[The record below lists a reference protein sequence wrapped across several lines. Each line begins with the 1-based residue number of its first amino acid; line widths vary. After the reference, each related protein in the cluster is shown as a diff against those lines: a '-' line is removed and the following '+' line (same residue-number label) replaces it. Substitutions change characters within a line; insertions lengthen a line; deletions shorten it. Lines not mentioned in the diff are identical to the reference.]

1 MEVHTQSE
9 DLSRSPVR
17 GMQSGLCF
25 RCISYLVPVSHFHDI
40 CDKVFSIGY
49 VIMLLYYVFQ

>member
-1 MEVHTQSE
+1 MIERKIFSQ
-9 DLSRSPVR
+9 SPVR

-25 RCISYLVPVSHFHDI
+25 GYISYLVPVSHFHDI

-49 VIMLLYYVFQ
+49 ATMLLYYAFQLI

>member
-1 MEVHTQSE
+1 MIERKIFSQ
-9 DLSRSPVR
+9 SPVR

-25 RCISYLVPVSHFHDI
+25 GYISYLVPVSHFHDI